1 MEYQRLNPDNDY
13 IKYLK
18 IAVAK
23 EPELILTKKVDEKV
37 IEGGKNP
44 FFINTRFISVLD
56 NSKKAGWISYCLF
69 KPGVCVI

>member
-23 EPELILTKKVDEKV
+23 EPELMLTKK
-37 IEGGKNP
+37 G
-44 FFINTRFISVLD
+44 
-56 NSKKAGWISYCLF
+56 
-69 KPGVCVI
+69 